1 MQIKRFE
8 ARDMKEAVKLVK
20 EVMGLEAIILST
32 KTIRKPGDGIRPG
45 RQSFVEVVAAMDP
58 QEKSRPGPPSKN
70 EARFHPGVL
79 GKIQESAPIEED
91 PCLQKILTAGLY
103 PDFVSRLMEEMR
115 ALRKEAGVWNI
126 PETYRG
132 FLQWKL
138 MEAVEVVSPELQGK
152 KIWSFIGP
160 TGVGKTT
167 TLAKIAAQ
175 FSLRFGKT
183 ISLITLDTYRIG
195 GLEQLKTYARILR
208 LPFEVA
214 GDPDELKE
222 IITRNRDQDLLL
234 IDTAGRNPQNMEQL
248 EELNGFL
255 TVDPRIQ
262 NHLVLSAT
270 TKDGDLA
277 KGVQRFSLLPI
288 ASYIFT
294 KIDETEHYASLFN
307 QLLRYPRP
315 LSYLTNGQRVPEDI
329 EFATKGRVANLI
341 LQTVRWN

>member
-20 EVMGLEAIILST
+20 EVMGPEAIILST
-32 KTIRKPGDGIRPG
+32 KTIRKPAEGIRPG
-45 RQSFVEVVAAMDP
+45 RQTFVEVVAAMDP
-58 QEKSRPGPPSKN
+58 QEKSRSGPSSKPDT
-70 EARFHPGVL
+70 RFHPGVL
-79 GKIQESAPIEED
+79 GKIQESIPIEED
-91 PCLQKILTAGLY
+91 PCIQKILTAGLY

-132 FLQWKL
+132 FLRWKL

-208 LPFEVA
+208 LPLEVA

-248 EELNGFL
+248 EELKQFL

-277 KGVQRFSLLPI
+277 QGVQRFSLLPI

-294 KIDETEHYASLFN
+294 KIDETEEYASLFN
-307 QLLRYPRP
+307 QLLRYRRP

-329 EFATKGRVANLI
+329 ELATKGRVANLI

>member
-8 ARDMKEAVKLVK
+8 AKDMKEAVKLVK
-20 EVMGLEAIILST
+20 DVMGPEAIILST
-32 KTIRKPGDGIRPG
+32 KTIRRAGDGIRPG

-58 QEKSRPGPPSKN
+58 QEKSPPGPVPRN
-70 EARFHPGVL
+70 EAGFRPTAL
-79 GKIQESAPIEED
+79 GKIAEPAPIEED

-103 PDFVSRLMEEMR
+103 PDFVSRILEEMR
-115 ALRKEAGVWNI
+115 ALRKEAGIWDI

-132 FLQWKL
+132 FFRWKL
-138 MEAVEVVSPELQGK
+138 MEAVEVVTPELQGK
-152 KIWSFIGP
+152 KIWAFVGP

-167 TLAKIAAQ
+167 TLAKIAAH
-175 FSLRFGKT
+175 FSLRFGKS

-195 GLEQLKTYARILR
+195 ALEQLKTYARILR

-214 GDPDELKE
+214 GDPDELQE
-222 IITRNRDQDLLL
+222 ILTRHRDRDLLL
-234 IDTAGRNPQNMEQL
+234 IDTAGRNPQNMDQL
-248 EELNGFL
+248 EELKRFL
-255 TVDPRIQ
+255 AVDPRIQ

-270 TKDGDLA
+270 TKDRDLEQ
-277 KGVQRFSLLPI
+277 GVQRFSLLPI

-294 KIDETEHYASLFN
+294 KIDETEEYASLFN
-307 QLLRYPRP
+307 QLLRYRRP

-329 EFATKGRVANLI
+329 ELATKGRVANLI

>member
-8 ARDMKEAVKLVK
+8 AKDMKEAMKLVK
-20 EVMGLEAIILST
+20 QVMGPEAIILST
-32 KTIRKPGDGIRPG
+32 KTIRKPGDWTRPG
-45 RQSFVEVVAAMDP
+45 RQSFVEVVAAVDP
-58 QEKSRPGPPSKN
+58 QEKSRAGISAKN
-70 EARFHPGVL
+70 EACFRPTEVE
-79 GKIQESAPIEED
+79 KIQESASVEQD
-91 PCLQKILTAGLY
+91 PCLQKILMSGLV
-103 PDFVSRLMEEMR
+103 PDFVSRIMEEMR

-132 FLQWKL
+132 FFRWKL
-138 MEAVEVVSPELQGK
+138 MEAIEVIHPEVQGK
-152 KIWSFIGP
+152 KIWAFIGP

-167 TLAKIAAQ
+167 TLAKIAAH

-183 ISLITLDTYRIG
+183 ITLITLDTYRIG

-222 IITRNRDQDLLL
+222 IITRHRDQDLLL
-234 IDTAGRNPQNMEQL
+234 IDTAGRNPQNREQL
-248 EELNGFL
+248 EELKRFL

-277 KGVQRFSLLPI
+277 QGVQRFSLMPI

-294 KIDETEHYASLFN
+294 KIDETEEYASLFN
-307 QLLRYPRP
+307 QLLRHRRP

-329 EFATKGRVANLI
+329 ELATKGKVANLI